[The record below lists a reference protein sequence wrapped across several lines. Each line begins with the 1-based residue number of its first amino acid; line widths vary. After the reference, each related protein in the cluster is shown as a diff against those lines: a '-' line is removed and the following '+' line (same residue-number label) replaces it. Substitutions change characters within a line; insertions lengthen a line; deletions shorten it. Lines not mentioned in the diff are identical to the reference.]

1 MFNKKQTQENLI
13 EKSNKALDLFSKIVE
28 DLKEINRK
36 SETKQSSL
44 LDEKRAIEEE
54 IEELEEMNSKNA
66 RVISNIE
73 NILK

>member
-1 MFNKKQTQENLI
+1 MFNKKQLQENLI
-13 EKSNKALDLFSKIVE
+13 EKSNKALDLFSKVVE

-36 SETKQSSL
+36 SEIKQSSL
-44 LDEKRAIEEE
+44 LDEKQAIEEE
-54 IEELEEMNSKNA
+54 IKELEEMNSKND